1 MIVYTYMRS
10 QNQPKYSFDHRAGN
24 NFLRRNHKEKD
35 MTHVNVKYL
44 HGEKNPTKLGTKKL
58 EKVATKKMVP
68 LSSAAQG
75 GLAAWTQKA
84 DSPCTD
90 YHRPRS

>member
-1 MIVYTYMRS
+1 
-10 QNQPKYSFDHRAGN
+10 
-24 NFLRRNHKEKD
+24 

-84 DSPCTD
+84 DSPCPD